1 MSSVAPSSPSDGS
14 LQRLSKGALEC
25 AAEEVRQSLAGAG
38 SSEGPAALAS
48 RLRGPALRSEGLR
61 AILRR
66 HGWTTAVAARIG
78 CFAGTPDRLALLRD
92 LEAFAKYGELSLKF
106 HFSEKIGEGVYG
118 KVYRAVNSSTGQVVA
133 VKRQKFHDAVDEGIP
148 STAIREISL
157 LKALSHPNI
166 VELLECSCAVGSA
179 DLVFEYVSVNLRQ
192 HIRRR
197 DGNLD
202 ASEVLSFSQQLLMG
216 LEHCHAS
223 GVIHRDLKPANTLIS
238 EEGVLKIADFGLAR
252 QISLPMPAYTPTVVT
267 LWYRAPELLLGVERY
282 ELGLDMWSAG
292 CIFGEMGTGQA
303 LFQGDQ
309 TTQNEVGTIFEI
321 FKLLGA
327 PQEDSFLR
335 QLPYFKA
342 TFPKFRRKAWG
353 VAWPGLPA
361 KLGAAGLRL
370 LDGMLAF
377 SPRRRVSARH
387 ALESRYFR
395 SSAAAR
401 PARERSDRSR
411 SPVGR
416 PARRSPP
423 WCALGPRA
431 VGPAPASPEAPAS
444 PGAAGS
450 GESSEAQ
457 TRKYASSTL
466 SGLSTAD
473 RADAGAADAALPAAS
488 GAAPRVTLS
497 ARAQAVGQSLHAEI
511 ASEFQATAAMELI
524 GRFDSQSGANVA
536 DDPMTGQGMD
546 SELKC
551 SRCDAPE
558 TGMEGRDQL
567 GPTLSA
573 NALLELAALPPTPPP
588 RRVGRRK
595 SVSRAEVMARGFLAD
610 STSKKDV
617 VYARREACPHLEL
630 QPRAGKTFWYKCRN
644 CPARLPRLHKDE
656 LIGPALSAV

>member
-14 LQRLSKGALEC
+14 LRRLSKGALEC
-25 AAEEVRQSLAGAG
+25 AVEEVRQSLAGAG
-38 SSEGPAALAS
+38 ASEGPAALAS
-48 RLRGPALRSEGLR
+48 RLRGPAAHSEGLR

-78 CFAGTPDRLALLRD
+78 CFSGTPDRLALLRD

-106 HFSEKIGEGVYG
+106 NFSEKIGEGVYG

-166 VELLECSCAVGSA
+166 VDLLECSCTVGSA
-179 DLVFEYVSVNLRQ
+179 DLVFEYVPVNLRQ

-370 LDGMLAF
+370 LDGMLEF
-377 SPRRRVSARH
+377 SPRRRISARH

-411 SPVGR
+411 SPVGG

-423 WCALGPRA
+423 WCALGQRA
-431 VGPAPASPEAPAS
+431 AGPAPAA
-444 PGAAGS
+444 PGAPWAAGF
-450 GESSEAQ
+450 GESSETQ
-457 TRKYASSTL
+457 TRKYASSTR

-473 RADAGAADAALPAAS
+473 RADVRTALPPAS

-497 ARAQAVGQSLHAEI
+497 ARAQAVGQNLHAEI
-511 ASEFQATAAMELI
+511 EASEFQARAAMELVA
-524 GRFDSQSGANVA
+524 RFDSQSGANVA
-536 DDPMTGQGMD
+536 ADPMAGRGMD
-546 SELKC
+546 SELTC
-551 SRCDAPE
+551 SRRDAPE
-558 TGMEGRDQL
+558 TGTEGRDQL
-567 GPTLSA
+567 GPMLSA

-630 QPRAGKTFWYKCRN
+630 LPRAGKTFWYKCRD
-644 CPARLPRLHKDE
+644 CPARLPRLHRDE